1 MAARRG
7 LRAVRGL
14 RPRRRRRRGGE
25 VHDDHHDDHGHDD
38 GASTA
43 GGIAGVIAPPPRRL
57 RLDDERP
64 DRVRAAASAG
74 TNVTGVRHPRALL
87 SRRSYAA
94 VRVVPRR
101 PGRSTGRRGMQGSES
116 EGGRMRV
123 LADAGIDVRVLE
135 RHSRRRRRRRS
146 RRQKCDYGEMDAA
159 VRGMSANLIRYFV
172 KRISP
177 RPPGST
183 RNLDDVV
190 DGRRRRALRTIAGRM
205 KNDGTMRQIEW
216 PGGKKI
222 VARDEDDDEDA
233 KEGDW
238 IDVARRLPIDV
249 GFLEAIDGC
258 LWDHEMVLL
267 RLNGAVR
274 KKGGAKVLSG
284 RVAEILDAHVAQVIG
299 HTALLYRPAFPPVL
313 DLDEL
318 VDKMEG

>member
-1 MAARRG
+1 M
-7 LRAVRGL
+7 
-14 RPRRRRRRGGE
+14 
-25 VHDDHHDDHGHDD
+25 
-38 GASTA
+38 
-43 GGIAGVIAPPPRRL
+43 
-57 RLDDERP
+57 
-64 DRVRAAASAG
+64 
-74 TNVTGVRHPRALL
+74 
-87 SRRSYAA
+87 
-94 VRVVPRR
+94 
-101 PGRSTGRRGMQGSES
+101 
-116 EGGRMRV
+116 
-123 LADAGIDVRVLE
+123 ADAGINVRVLDDTAGGME
-135 RHSRRRRRRRS
+135 CDSS
-146 RRQKCDYGEMDAA
+146 SYDYGEMDAA
-159 VRGMSANLIRYFV
+159 IAECRDLIRYFV

-222 VARDEDDDEDA
+222 VARDEDDDNDGDDA
-233 KEGDW
+233 KDGDW
-238 IDVARRLPIDV
+238 IDVARRVPIDV